1 MNAIGQ
7 TDFWSR
13 TPAPARPALLATLV
27 VLAVGLASFVALV
40 WAESAYFGLSPLE
53 LMLQPARPGAPVVWL
68 AMVLLCVAVQGSAT
82 LALRQR
88 ATLFRVGCPAW
99 FCVLGAVT
107 AAAIAVLCL
116 ALFVAAIFSFVDYLT
131 AGQLPAD
138 FGDLL
143 GILLFGLPLAL
154 VIGGLNTRAFLLE
167 GRELFR

>member
-7 TDFWSR
+7 TNFWSS

-53 LMLQPARPGAPVVWL
+53 LMLVPARPGAPVVWL
-68 AMVLLCVAVQGSAT
+68 GMVILAVAVQGSAT

-88 ATLFRVGCPAW
+88 ATFLR
-99 FCVLGAVT
+99 VLGAVA
-107 AAAIAVLCL
+107 AAAIAVVCL
-116 ALFVAAIFSFVDYLT
+116 AFCVAAIFSFVEYVT
-131 AGQLPAD
+131 AGQLPGD

-143 GILLFGLPLAL
+143 GILLFGVPLAL
-154 VIGGLNTRAFLLE
+154 ILGGLNARAFLLE
-167 GRELFR
+167 ARELLR